1 MIFDTFRWFTV
12 FFTIL
17 TTLPDIWHFWVSYSV
32 LFNHDHTTWY
42 MTLLGELQHS
52 FQPSHH
58 NMIFDT
64 FTWVTAVYSVLTTPH
79 DIWHLWISHS
89 VLFNLD
95 NTTWYLTL
103 FVSYSVLFNLDH
115 TFWYL
120 TLLGKLEH
128 SFWSWPH
135 YIIIDTFGW
144 VTVFEH
150 CVQPWPHCI
159 QYNSGCG
166 LW

>member
-1 MIFDTFRWFTV
+1 MIYC
-12 FFTIL
+12 IL
-17 TTLPDIWHFWVSYSV
+17 YNL
-32 LFNHDHTTWY
+32 DHTSWY
-42 MTLLGELQHS
+42 LTLLGELQCS
-52 FQPSHH
+52 FQSWPHY
-58 NMIFDT
+58 MIYDT
-64 FTWVTAVYSVLTTPH
+64 FRWVTAFFSTFASQH
-79 DIWHLWISHS
+79 DIWHFHVSHS
-89 VLFNLD
+89 SLFSLD
-95 NTTWYLTL
+95 NTTWYLTPL
-103 FVSYSVLFNLDH
+103 DKSQRSFQPWQHYMIFDTFVSYSVLFNLDH